1 MTNMMSIILKSKR
14 IPYHKPRCFAHAQH
28 DKKLWQSLAVVFLL
42 LAIPALVLAG
52 GADTTGCQF
61 LKVGPTARG
70 MGFAGAYSAIC
81 DDASSVYWNPAGL
94 ASLDM
99 REVSAT
105 YLKYWQG
112 IYYGFVATAIPLKDT
127 GVFGVGIT
135 YLGVDDIEARVA
147 DTLKEDRKFG
157 AYDASVRFSFAR
169 ENAFPKLL
177 DDLSVGV
184 GVQFIQQKLDDEQA
198 FSGAIDLGIRYPI
211 SNNLNLSLG
220 LYNIGIGPKFIE
232 ERDPMPLDIRG
243 GIACKPF
250 GELLTISADGD
261 AYILDQRYYGSLGAE
276 VKPIK
281 YLALRAGYRFGYG
294 SDKYD
299 SSIVGLACGGSIYFA
314 GISLDYAYVP
324 FAFLGETH
332 RITLGVK
339 F

>member
-1 MTNMMSIILKSKR
+1 L
-14 IPYHKPRCFAHAQH
+14 CFANRYTN
-28 DKKLWQSLAVVFLL
+28 LGL
-42 LAIPALVLAG
+42 
-52 GADTTGCQF
+52 
-61 LKVGPTARG
+61 
-70 MGFAGAYSAIC
+70 AGAYSSVC
-81 DDASSVYWNPAGL
+81 EDASSIYWNPAGL

-112 IYYGFVATAIPLKDT
+112 IYYGFVASAIPLKDT

-135 YLGVDDIEARVA
+135 YLGVDGIEARVA
-147 DTLKEDRKFG
+147 DTLKEDRRFG
-157 AYDASVRFSFAR
+157 AYDASLRFSFAR
-169 ENAFPKLL
+169 ESAFPTLL
-177 DDLSVGV
+177 DNLDVGI
-184 GVQFIQQKLDDEQA
+184 GIQFIQQKLDDETS
-198 FSGAIDLGIRYPI
+198 FSGAIDVGLRYLI
-211 SNNLNLSLG
+211 SYNLNLSFG

-232 ERDPMPLDIRG
+232 ERDAMPMDIRG
-243 GIACKPF
+243 GIAYKPF

-261 AYILDQRYYGSLGAE
+261 AYILDRRYYGSLGAE

-281 YLALRAGYRFGYG
+281 YFALRAGYRFGHA

-299 SSIVGLACGGSIYFA
+299 SNIVGLGCGGSIYFA
-314 GISLDYAYVP
+314 AVSLDYAYVP